1 MNSSNK
7 VVFLGDGAIGKST
20 LINTLCGVQNSRPQS
35 TLGCSISIFAHQ
47 YAAGT
52 PDECEELI
60 ELWDIGGSSAHRNAS
75 QVFFDNAS
83 GVVFVYDKSNSRSKE
98 HLSIWK
104 KLFFNHRSLHSNRSF
119 NRLNSKMS
127 SSGGIEN
134 SDEIPVLIVG
144 THLDES
150 HDRQKNQAHFAKSMN
165 ISNQYDHHVCIDA
178 RKPILPLCIDVHK
191 PNLPGLLFSGFFDS
205 VIEKSQSFERRS
217 FTQSRRQSLV

>member
-52 PDECEELI
+52 PDECVELV

-83 GVVFVYDKSNSRSKE
+83 GVVFVYDKSNSRSE
-98 HLSIWK
+98 ENLSIWQS
-104 KLFFNHRSLHSNRSF
+104 LFFNHRTLHSSPSF
-119 NRLNSKMS
+119 NRLNPELS
-127 SSGGIEN
+127 SFCDIEN
-134 SDEIPVLIVG
+134 FGAIPVLIVG

-150 HDRQKNQAHFAKSMN
+150 HDRQKNQALFAKSIN
-165 ISNQYDHHVCIDA
+165 ILKQYEHVCIDA
-178 RKPILPLCIDVHK
+178 RKPILPGSTNRI
-191 PNLPGLLFSGFFDS
+191 LFSRFFDS

-217 FTQSRRQSLV
+217 FTQSRRRRLV